1 MKKVVTEL
9 TDWLGTFVELLKVLL
24 VLGIV
29 IGILFEDYFGV
40 IGNLG
45 VIMTNLGQQGLAG
58 LVALGLLATWYKPSK
73 YALRPR
79 QRLLGPLVGE
89 ERGPG
94 AHDHARRRGLHKRR
108 IRPAPRGRRQRLL
121 EHRFRAERRLLRL
134 DVVQGRL

>member
-45 VIMTNLGQQGLAG
+45 VLMTKLGQQGLAG

-73 YALRPR
+73 
-79 QRLLGPLVGE
+79 
-89 ERGPG
+89 
-94 AHDHARRRGLHKRR
+94 
-108 IRPAPRGRRQRLL
+108 
-121 EHRFRAERRLLRL
+121 
-134 DVVQGRL
+134 